1 MAAES
6 RPRHWDAYA
15 ARWQLI
21 GPPLRP
27 AATDIEYLADSVRRF
42 SPAPKTALLLGVTP
56 EIAEMSWHSGCRLV
70 AVDKSEG
77 MVRAVWPGDT
87 AHRRAVIADWLALDL
102 PEAPFDVVVGDG
114 VFTLLG
120 FPHDYARLAQ
130 ALGALVRPGG
140 LLSLRLF
147 CRVEPSEP
155 LERVM
160 SDAFAGNIGNF
171 NVFKWRLAMALQG
184 NATRG
189 VRLADVYR
197 TFVERTGGA
206 RVLASRTGWPE
217 AVIGSIEGYRDV
229 DERYSYSTEREVE
242 DCLALDFELMETWRP
257 SYELGDRCPHL
268 TFRRRG

>member
-6 RPRHWDAYA
+6 RRRHWDAYA
-15 ARWQLI
+15 TRWQLI

-42 SPAPKTALLLGVTP
+42 SPEPKTALLLGVTP
-56 EIAEMSWHSGCRLV
+56 EIAEMAWATGCQLV
-70 AVDKSEG
+70 AADKSEG

-87 AHRRAVIADWLALDL
+87 ARRRAIVADWHSLDV

-114 VFTLLG
+114 VFTLLE
-120 FPHDYARLAQ
+120 FPDGYARLAG

-155 LERVM
+155 LARVM
-160 SDAFAGNIGNF
+160 SDAFAGKVGNF
-171 NVFKWRLAMALQG
+171 NVFKWRLAMAMQG
-184 NATRG
+184 NSTRG

-197 TFVERTGGA
+197 TFVEQTGGVA
-206 RVLASRTGWPE
+206 ALASRTGWP
-217 AVIGSIEGYRDV
+217 AAIIGSIEGYRDV

-242 DCLALDFELMETWRP
+242 ACLAHDFEHVETWRP

-268 TFRRRG
+268 SFRRRG